1 MSPRRPADP
10 RRRRSRRRN
19 AAGLSLIELTLA
31 LAGTALVGTA
41 VAAMLQ
47 AAAYGSS
54 SGTELRDLIPAHR
67 VPAARIR
74 DLLNTSQQV
83 YALSA
88 TEVVLW
94 YDDLNDDGV
103 AQSKEL
109 AWLRYNAGAQKLVLE
124 KPNPLFPV
132 NVAVTAATN
141 FAFTRWGFNFAGNMQ
156 VQDWAENVTACS
168 FIGDVAAPDTGFITW
183 RITLSVGGKSEAQ
196 VHAANVGIHE

>member
-1 MSPRRPADP
+1 M
-10 RRRRSRRRN
+10 
-19 AAGLSLIELTLA
+19 LA
-31 LAGTALVGTA
+31 LAGTALVGLA

-74 DLLNTSQQV
+74 DLLNTSDRV
-83 YALSA
+83 FAVSA

-94 YDDLNDDGV
+94 YEDLNNDGV

-109 AWLRYNAGAQKLVLE
+109 AWLRYDAGAQKLVVE
-124 KPNPLFPV
+124 KPDPSFSISVP
-132 NVAVTAATN
+132 VTAVTN

-168 FIGDVAAPDTGFITW
+168 FVGDVAAPDTRLLTW

-196 VHAANVGIHE
+196 VYAANVGVHK